1 MKTSQQSAMKEPY
14 CCHRVA
20 RAKHAICAVLTNQI
34 NRLLTIQLS
43 ELDLK
48 ALFLGKQTDGQTLGA
63 KHLNE

>member
-14 CCHRVA
+14 CFHNMPSV
-20 RAKHAICAVLTNQI
+20 NQI

-43 ELDLK
+43 ELDLT